1 MRMILSAATI
11 AACGI
16 LYAGAAN
23 AADPLTAE
31 ALSETYIEKC
41 PEFIQVLID
50 LMTASNAVVEDAENA
65 PAIEDQ
71 WLTEPGCGTE
81 HDRVYVDLMK
91 PEVIAD
97 YNALLEQGADKLQA
111 KLDAD
116 IKAVAEEIL
125 IIEPMLQRA
134 QQGKTTRV
142 ELANLVVFAEAQNR
156 KKTIEDLI
164 AE

>member
-1 MRMILSAATI
+1 MRMTFGAAI

-16 LYAGAAN
+16 LIAGSAN
-23 AADPLTAE
+23 AAEPLTAE
-31 ALSETYIEKC
+31 ALSAAYVEKC
-41 PEFIQVLID
+41 PESIQVLID

-71 WLTEPGCGTE
+71 WLTDPGCGTE
-81 HDRVYVDLMK
+81 RDMVFADLLK

-97 YNALLEQGADKLQA
+97 YNALLEQGTDKLQA
-111 KLDAD
+111 KLDGD
-116 IKAVAEEIL
+116 IKTVAEEIL
-125 IIEPMLQRA
+125 QIEPMLQRA
-134 QQGKTTRV
+134 KAGKTTRV
-142 ELANLVVFAEAQNR
+142 ELANLVLFAEAQNR